1 MDRINGRLA
10 LLIAGVLVLVVVLAS
25 WFAVLSPQRS
35 KAADLD
41 AQIGDANIRLAA
53 TESLLKSPEA
63 HQSAA
68 QLAQLNRALPADTAM
83 SQVIRELS
91 RAAGKTGV
99 RIDSITPSTPV
110 SAAGAQAVPITLGVS
125 GRYFRLANFMHELR
139 TSARVVEGG
148 NVRVKGRFYAVDNL
162 AFAKSQTRGLLS
174 ATLALDAFMSGG
186 AAAAQPSTAV
196 GTQSQSTSS
205 TP

>member
-1 MDRINGRLA
+1 MERISGRLA
-10 LLIAGVLVLVVVLAS
+10 FVLVLVVVLAA

-35 KAADLD
+35 KAAALD
-41 AQIGDANIRLAA
+41 AQIGDANIRLAS
-53 TESLLKSPEA
+53 TESLLASPEA

-68 QLAQLNRALPADTAM
+68 QLAQLRRALPDDTAM
-83 SQVIRELS
+83 AQVIRDLS

-110 SAAGAQAVPITLGVS
+110 AAAGAQAVPITLGVS

-139 TSARVVEGG
+139 RSARVEGG

-186 AAAAQPSTAV
+186 AAAAQPSTAA
-196 GTQSQSTSS
+196 GTQSTST

>member
-1 MDRINGRLA
+1 MERISGRLA
-10 LLIAGVLVLVVVLAS
+10 FVLAVVLVLVVVLAA

-35 KAADLD
+35 KASALD
-41 AQIGDANIRLAA
+41 AQIGDANIRLAS
-53 TESLLKSPEA
+53 TESLLASPEA

-68 QLAQLNRALPADTAM
+68 QLAQLNRALPDDTAM
-83 SQVIRELS
+83 SQVIRDLS

-110 SAAGAQAVPITLGVS
+110 AAAGAQAVPITLGVS

-139 TSARVVEGG
+139 TSARVADGK
-148 NVRVKGRFYAVDNL
+148 VRVKGRFYAVDNL
-162 AFAKSQTRGLLS
+162 AFAKSPTRGLLS

-186 AAAAQPSTAV
+186 AAAAQPSTAP
-196 GTQSQSTSS
+196 GTQSTSS